1 MPLNTFTIPFTIFPI
16 IRPVIVMS
24 NTYVTMG
31 QITWKR
37 VTIYKDSV
45 WAFNLFFNLNI
56 SY

>member
-1 MPLNTFTIPFTIFPI
+1 
-16 IRPVIVMS
+16 MS

-45 WAFNLFFNLNI
+45 WAFNLFFKALLVLFP
-56 SY
+56 